1 MMITRFAWTGIT
13 FVVAAQLMAV
23 APVFAQPLG
32 TFTWQLQ
39 PYCNRLT
46 LTVVQSG
53 GVFTLDGYDDQCGT
67 TPATASGVAVLA
79 ADGSVRIGLTVI
91 TSEAA
96 HPFHI
101 DVTLG
106 AGSLSGKW
114 TDNRFDEGAF
124 AFNAASGGSPRL
136 TSLWSPSYG
145 SGFHARARSG
155 GGFFY
160 GLAHNGPIDA
170 PTATTSGD
178 TLARFG
184 GGGHTGT
191 AFWWAS
197 GLMRM
202 NATEDW
208 TPSANGTQIQFWT
221 TQNGTTGVVRR
232 MVLDHNGYLG
242 IGTNS
247 PVDPLHVSGDIRTES
262 GCVRSGSGGVI
273 AGVCASDLRFKR
285 DVTAAP
291 AVLDRVRALRPVH
304 FYWRADEFPQRA
316 FGADQSYGLVADDVE
331 AVLPEIV
338 SIDADGFKRIDY
350 SALPLLA
357 IQAIGELKTENDRLA
372 EQNAELAARIA
383 RIEAQLQRL
392 LSAPR

>member
-1 MMITRFAWTGIT
+1 MMKRFAWSGLP

-23 APVFAQPLG
+23 GSVFAQPLG

-67 TPATASGVAVLA
+67 TPAAASGVAVLA
-79 ADGSVRIGLTVI
+79 ADGSVRIGITVI

-96 HPFHI
+96 HPFHL
-101 DVTLG
+101 DVTLDP
-106 AGSLSGKW
+106 GSLSGRW
-114 TDNRFDEGAF
+114 GDNRFDEGTF

-145 SGFHARARSG
+145 SGFHARARFG

-178 TLARFG
+178 TLARYG
-184 GGGHTGT
+184 AGGHTGT
-191 AFWWAS
+191 AFWWAT

-202 NATEDW
+202 NATENW
-208 TPSANGTQIQFWT
+208 TPSATGTQLQFWT
-221 TQNGTTGVVRR
+221 TQNGTSDAVRR
-232 MVLDHNGYLG
+232 MVLDHNGYVG
-242 IGTNS
+242 INTIN
-247 PVDPLHVSGDIRTES
+247 PVDRLHVDGDIRTQS
-262 GCVRSGSGGVI
+262 GCVRNGTGNAI

-285 DVTAAP
+285 EVTEAP
-291 AVLDRVRALRPVH
+291 AVLERVGRLRPVH

-316 FGADQSYGLVADDVE
+316 FGGDRSYGLIADDVE

-338 SIDADGFKRIDY
+338 SIDSEGFKRIDY
-350 SALPLLA
+350 GALPLLA
-357 IQAIGELKTENDRLA
+357 IQAIGELKTENDRL
-372 EQNAELAARIA
+372 ETQNAALAARIA

-392 LSAPR
+392 LSPPR